1 MAEKTDC
8 WARVWERRKV
18 VRRTIIWREFMFHV
32 GGIGGG
38 VDSLR
43 GVAPFVGYARADW
56 GKTGRER
63 TKRGKEE
70 LSRFALS
77 DSNAEDLILILRIYF
92 SAAVRI

>member
-8 WARVWERRKV
+8 WAWVWERRV

-43 GVAPFVGYARADW
+43 GVRLLWAMHGQIGGRRG
-56 GKTGRER
+56 GKG
-63 TKRGKEE
+63 TKRGKGE
-70 LSRFALS
+70 LSRFAL
-77 DSNAEDLILILRIYF
+77 
-92 SAAVRI
+92 